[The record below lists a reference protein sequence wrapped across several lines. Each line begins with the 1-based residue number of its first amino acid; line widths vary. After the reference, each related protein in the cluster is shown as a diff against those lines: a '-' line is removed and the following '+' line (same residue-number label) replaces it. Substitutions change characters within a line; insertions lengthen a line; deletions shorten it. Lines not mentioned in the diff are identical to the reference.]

1 VVKKPALNL
10 RIFHVTGDIF
20 HLIKDI
26 PYCLYLIKDDILIE
40 DIWQVVSNSSLS
52 SSNDLR

>member
-20 HLIKDI
+20 HLIEDI